1 MTPGV
6 AVVRLLVKLKI
17 AAPPVAGLDTSAGI
31 PDGMTKAEWKKKVK
45 EERRE
50 KCKSKNPVRVCSCY
64 FLVFIF
70 VIACPIAINRICRNI

>member
-1 MTPGV
+1 VTPGV
-6 AVVRLLVKLKI
+6 AVARLSGKLKI

-50 KCKSKNPVRVCSCY
+50 KCKSKNHVRVCSSYCSCFYFCY
-64 FLVFIF
+64 CLSY
-70 VIACPIAINRICRNI
+70 CN